1 MTGFLAQSHPT
12 QGARSFGLVPFGTYT
27 RTITLAQL
35 AHVGTVTVALLIIA
49 LTLDLASRI
58 EDISGHAGNVGP
70 FRLMLHILWYVVL
83 RICDILGNLLPL
95 GAFLGVFWF
104 EISLTQSRE
113 RIIIANGGRS
123 PLQSLVPIV
132 LLGIAFGAVQTVSL
146 TVLRPAAISVHIETG
161 LGWQGRSF
169 DRKLKP
175 TERHWL
181 ILPNQMV
188 QARIDYLAS
197 TLVDVDLFQLSE
209 GGRLASR
216 LTAARAI
223 PAREPGRWLFQ
234 DGSQWIAPEGGE
246 PATPENQGTIRRFA
260 ELELAVPLDPLW
272 LANRGIPARFLPQA
286 TLSDLAGRPDVTDPS
301 YRTAWHVRMAQ
312 SLLPFGMMLLA
323 MALASALIGRRLAFR
338 EIILIGLAGYFLHV
352 SNNVVV
358 WLGEYGQFPPV
369 LAAWSMPLAMIATG
383 FAIIL
388 HMERAARR

>member
-1 MTGFLAQSHPT
+1 MTGFLA
-12 QGARSFGLVPFGTYT
+12 RSAPPEGRRPFGLVPFGTYT

-35 AHVGTVTVALLIIA
+35 AHIGTVTVALVIIA

-58 EDISGHAGNVGP
+58 EDIAGHAGDVGAV
-70 FRLMLHILWYVVL
+70 RLTLHILWYVVL

-95 GAFLGVFWF
+95 GAFLGIFWF

-123 PLQSLVPIV
+123 PLQSMIPLI
-132 LLGIAFGAVQTVSL
+132 LLGIVLGAIQTVSL
-146 TVLRPAAISVHIETG
+146 TVLRPAAIAVHIETG

-169 DRKLKP
+169 DRRLKP
-175 TERHWL
+175 NERHWL

-188 QARIDYLAS
+188 QARIDYRNS
-197 TLVDVDLFQLSE
+197 TLVDVDLFRLSE

-216 LTAARAI
+216 LTAARAV

-234 DGSQWIAPEGGE
+234 DGSQWVAPEGGQ

-272 LANRGIPARFLPQA
+272 LANRGIPARYLPQA
-286 TLSDLAGRPDVTDPS
+286 TLSDLAGRKDVTDPS
-301 YRTAWHVRMAQ
+301 YSTSWHVRFAQ

-358 WLGEYGQFPPV
+358 WLGEYGQLSPV
-369 LAAWSMPLAMIATG
+369 LAAWSMPLAMIAAG
-383 FAIIL
+383 MALIFHL
-388 HMERAARR
+388 ERAGRR